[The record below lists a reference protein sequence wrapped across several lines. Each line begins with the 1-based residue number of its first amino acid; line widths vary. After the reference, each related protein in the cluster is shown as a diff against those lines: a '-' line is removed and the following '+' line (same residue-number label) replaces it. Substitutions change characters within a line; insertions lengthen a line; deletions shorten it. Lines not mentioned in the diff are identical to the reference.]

1 MGRQYHDRGRS
12 CRSIDVSGR
21 GGKTCEPDKT
31 EDVRCLRAA
40 ERPLY
45 FRLRSIELVQ
55 DEHLR

>member
-1 MGRQYHDRGRS
+1 MGRQYRVSGRS
-12 CRSIDVSGR
+12 CRRIDISGR
-21 GGKTCEPDKT
+21 GGKTCKPDKA

-45 FRLRSIELVQ
+45 FRLRSIELVH